1 MQSTPWIALL
11 KKIPAEQQNQLMLV
25 TTSGIEVAIQVILV
39 LEGECLVFKGRLSG
53 SQDAGRLF
61 YVPFDRIDYVGF
73 NRVVSEDEFKSWY
86 GDTPAASANKTD
98 TPANGSSPANG
109 PASRTPL
116 PNRAALLERI
126 RSRPS
131 TSGL

>member
-11 KKIPAEQQNQLMLV
+11 KKIPAEHHNQLMLV
-25 TTSGIEVAIQVILV
+25 TASGTEIALQAILV
-39 LEGECLVFKGRLSG
+39 LDGECLVFKGRLSG
-53 SQDAGRLF
+53 CQDAGRLF

-73 NRVVSEDEFKSWY
+73 NRVVGEDEVRTWY
-86 GDTPAASANKTD
+86 GDTPAAPAIATD
-98 TPANGSSPANG
+98 TPANGSSAANGSYAANG

-126 RSRPS
+126 R
-131 TSGL
+131 

>member
-25 TTSGIEVAIQVILV
+25 TTSGIEIALQTILV
-39 LEGECLVFKGRLSG
+39 LDGECLVFKGRLSG
-53 SQDAGRLF
+53 CQDAGRLF

-73 NRVVSEDEFKSWY
+73 NRVISEDEFKAWY
-86 GDTPAASANKTD
+86 GDMPAASAQRIE
-98 TPANGSSPANG
+98 TPANGTPASPG

>member
-11 KKIPAEQQNQLMLV
+11 KKIPAEQHNQLVLV
-25 TTSGIEVAIQVILV
+25 TSSGIEMAIQIILV
-39 LEGECLVFKGRLSG
+39 LDGECLVFKGRLSG

-61 YVPFDRIDYVGF
+61 YVPFDRIDYVGC
-73 NRVVSEDEFKSWY
+73 NRVVSEDEFKAWY
-86 GDTPAASANKTD
+86 GDTPAASASATD
-98 TPANGSSPANG
+98 TPANGSSAANG

-126 RSRPS
+126 RSRP
-131 TSGL
+131 